1 MSIFRLRTKLLVR
14 SYSSK
19 YCAVNIYF
27 KNIIQIF
34 LFLRLL
40 KSNFNPSLLGVEN
53 RNLEIESIVLEFV
66 QGENLDT
73 LVARN
78 QGLSEPLI
86 RVLTKQ
92 IFGAIHFIHS
102 KGIIHRDVKVV
113 GIGDITSINL

>member
-1 MSIFRLRTKLLVR
+1 M
-14 SYSSK
+14 
-19 YCAVNIYF
+19 
-27 KNIIQIF
+27 
-34 LFLRLL
+34 
-40 KSNFNPSLLGVEN
+40 GVEN

-102 KGIIHRDVKVV
+102 KGIIHRDVKV
-113 GIGDITSINL
+113 GKC